1 MVAYNIFLNFVEVLT
16 LTTFVYLYYSFSSR
30 KQFCLLL
37 TSLFLICEL
46 CDILRE
52 NGFILMLGY
61 FITSYIFV
69 IYQKN
74 NLYLGDAFILGSYI
88 FFIYLCTFILYYL
101 FRPLLN
107 SEFPILFY
115 ILVGT
120 FSKTFLVLFTYWLLE
135 HLKYNLNVPNKQ
147 YLIVII
153 TEILVLS
160 ILE

>member
-61 FITSYIFV
+61 FKRKWVYTNVRIFYYKLYICN
-69 IYQKN
+69 I
-74 NLYLGDAFILGSYI
+74 
-88 FFIYLCTFILYYL
+88 
-101 FRPLLN
+101 
-107 SEFPILFY
+107 
-115 ILVGT
+115 
-120 FSKTFLVLFTYWLLE
+120 SK
-135 HLKYNLNVPNKQ
+135 K
-147 YLIVII
+147 
-153 TEILVLS
+153 
-160 ILE
+160 